1 MQIDATSQLN
11 VNQSTPVTTIQPSEP
26 TTVSDGAVPAAAS
39 TVQNTSTS
47 TVVTGTVTNTA
58 VNTTAAK
65 GQLNATNTV
74 VNLAIQNVLKEL
86 AAMLGERQ
94 NLLDSLPENIQQLVT
109 NILENSTA
117 TDISQGFAA
126 ILKSQRISTDKIS
139 TLANVLENAAQ
150 VIGTQQAVLEN
161 LPINIKQM
169 LTNLRTLMPTK
180 DEISQLATKVA
191 AELNN
196 IVDQSVSMVAMNNI
210 ANIKVN
216 DFLHAN
222 TTSAAGK
229 PNGGTVLNIPSDRVF
244 QSIVVAEDPES
255 LIEKLITVIED
266 IPETAASPSSEEV
279 AVAEMNHGTSAGKQP
294 TIQATAVLKE
304 NILSVND
311 ANNNLPTKLTASAA
325 INQEQQKVSVQPQ
338 MATSAVQVT
347 PKMIANLQAA
357 VSLLNNPGKAFLQ
370 DVSLEFRQQVRALIE
385 NMQGQLDIFQDKKT
399 VLPKTIEMYID
410 KFALSDDADG
420 SVQNLAQLV
429 EKAREDKTGL
439 QQLMNTTVSF
449 APLFIRQAA
458 KDSQLPNIWALL
470 TLAHAVATE
479 DTDDLDKASTTLKE
493 IAVSL
498 QKGVQASPDNG
509 NGHTSATVSI
519 PVCFAEGVPP
529 YPLYIHIYHQR
540 QYSSASNEKTKY
552 ETWLRLCLVT
562 QHIGNVECVFRLY
575 EDKLLDVRVNIEEQE
590 GAASF
595 REEINSLKEKF
606 EQSSLTLVGITVN

>member
-26 TTVSDGAVPAAAS
+26 TTVSAGAVPAAAS

-65 GQLNATNTV
+65 GQLNDTNTV

-325 INQEQQKVSVQPQ
+325 INQVF
-338 MATSAVQVT
+338 
-347 PKMIANLQAA
+347 
-357 VSLLNNPGKAFLQ
+357 LL
-370 DVSLEFRQQVRALIE
+370 
-385 NMQGQLDIFQDKKT
+385 
-399 VLPKTIEMYID
+399 
-410 KFALSDDADG
+410 
-420 SVQNLAQLV
+420 
-429 EKAREDKTGL
+429 
-439 QQLMNTTVSF
+439 
-449 APLFIRQAA
+449 
-458 KDSQLPNIWALL
+458 
-470 TLAHAVATE
+470 
-479 DTDDLDKASTTLKE
+479 
-493 IAVSL
+493 
-498 QKGVQASPDNG
+498 
-509 NGHTSATVSI
+509 
-519 PVCFAEGVPP
+519 
-529 YPLYIHIYHQR
+529 
-540 QYSSASNEKTKY
+540 
-552 ETWLRLCLVT
+552 
-562 QHIGNVECVFRLY
+562 
-575 EDKLLDVRVNIEEQE
+575 
-590 GAASF
+590 
-595 REEINSLKEKF
+595 
-606 EQSSLTLVGITVN
+606 